1 MRGRTENMANQSGEE
16 PSEGDVEKLQ
26 MEMVTILL
34 TSSMDFIRNTTQ
46 ILQALT
52 GLLLTSYVTLF
63 AGLLSTASSSALPLP
78 QPIYFLPILFFVV
91 SLAFSFI
98 SAAFYSGYHIV
109 VGDLDS
115 VLEGYDTAIK
125 ARRKQLIWPSVFAI
139 LGIGTFGFLAYY
151 GI

>member
-1 MRGRTENMANQSGEE
+1 MTNQFGKAPLEE
-16 PSEGDVEKLQ
+16 GVEKLQ
-26 MEMVTILL
+26 TEMTTILL

-63 AGLLSTASSSALPLP
+63 TGLLSQASSSALPLP
-78 QPIYFLPILFFVV
+78 KPIYFLPILFFVV
-91 SLAFSFI
+91 SLAWSFI
-98 SAAFYSGYHIV
+98 SAAFYSGYEIV
-109 VGDLDS
+109 FGDLDS
-115 VLEGYDTAIK
+115 VLKGYDTAIK
-125 ARRKQLIWPSVFAI
+125 VRRKQLIWPSVFAV